1 MPSITLLQVLWATV
15 RAMSVIN
22 DNILQN
28 IMIHL
33 NRSPPCKLLADAS
46 VEDLIHSQ
54 HHSRCMAVHKTLASD

>member
-28 IMIHL
+28 IMIHMH
-33 NRSPPCKLLADAS
+33 RSRPCKLLADAS
-46 VEDLIHSQ
+46 MEDLIHSQ
-54 HHSRCMAVHKTLASD
+54 HDSQRMTLVPV